1 MKVTVPTPC
10 KEKLQD
16 DNFCAKCQH
25 KINDFSNLSENDL
38 IESMQKEEVY
48 CGIFHPSK
56 KKKNLIQKTISNV
69 MIFSALGLMSSS
81 VNAQDKTIC
90 AEPIAPKNDSV
101 QFEKIEFK
109 LIVSKTSDSQ
119 IQQFSTFRLLINGEL
134 IEQTLKVGE
143 EYRIKCDVQ
152 KGLPID
158 IRLASNENN
167 VEITKN
173 YTKKSLPKKVK
184 ISSNDFITEPMIT
197 GEIAIEPRVQGIIAI
212 KE

>member
-48 CGIFHPSK
+48 CGIFHPSQLG
-56 KKKNLIQKTISNV
+56 KNLIQKTISNV

-101 QFEKIEFK
+101 QFEKIAFK
-109 LIVSKTSDSQ
+109 LIVRQTSDSQ
-119 IQQFSTFRLLINGEL
+119 IQQFSTFRLLINM
-134 IEQTLKVGE
+134 
-143 EYRIKCDVQ
+143 
-152 KGLPID
+152 
-158 IRLASNENN
+158 RL
-167 VEITKN
+167 
-173 YTKKSLPKKVK
+173 
-184 ISSNDFITEPMIT
+184 
-197 GEIAIEPRVQGIIAI
+197 
-212 KE
+212 